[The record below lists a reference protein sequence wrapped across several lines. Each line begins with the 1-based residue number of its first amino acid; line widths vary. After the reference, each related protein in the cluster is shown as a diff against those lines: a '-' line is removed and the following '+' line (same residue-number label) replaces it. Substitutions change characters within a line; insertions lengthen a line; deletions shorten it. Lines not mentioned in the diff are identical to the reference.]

1 MPDLP
6 PPARL
11 TVRVCLGFGVGS
23 LGLAVLLNT
32 VTTLFPAL
40 MTTVLGMSAALAGVM
55 LMFSKIYDGVADVI
69 VGLVSDRTR
78 SRIGRRRPYLLIG
91 ALLSGISFLLIFM
104 PPRLSPSAMT
114 LYMGFA
120 LIVYSS
126 GYALFAVP
134 YLAMAGEMT
143 DGYHERTR
151 LISYR
156 TFFVAAGQTMA
167 AAGTAGLIVWAGG
180 GARGY
185 AVMGL
190 VAGTIVLLSMSLSFI
205 GTATA
210 RVVHATT
217 RQALNMDSLRSLLGN
232 RPFMLLMAIKLSQ
245 FIAIATIST
254 TKVLFGLNVLG
265 LGYWRLATLALVQ
278 NLVLASSLVL
288 WLPLSRR
295 IGKTR
300 CYALAT
306 ALLAMVYISWFF
318 TRAGVSDAELWVR
331 GALNG
336 VAAAG
341 TTLMGTSML
350 PDVMEYDR
358 QRTGQRREGIFSS
371 VYTIIE
377 KAGFAIGAG
386 LTGVLV
392 TTFGYIPTLGGN
404 LVQQPGTAIKAL
416 YAGSS
421 YIPAAFALLSLLLL
435 YWYRLDEA
443 TLRAGA
449 ATRAV
454 Q

>member
-1 MPDLP
+1 MSDLP

-11 TVRVCLGFGVGS
+11 SVQVCLGFGVGS

-40 MTTVLGMSAALAGVM
+40 MTTVLGMSAALAGVL

-104 PPRLSPSAMT
+104 PPRLSASAMT

-180 GARGY
+180 GSRGY

-217 RQALNMDSLRSLLGN
+217 RQALNMDSLRSLFGN

-278 NLVLASSLVL
+278 NLVLALSLAL

-300 CYALAT
+300 CYMLAT
-306 ALLAMVYISWFF
+306 ALLAVVYISWFF

-404 LVQQPGTAIKAL
+404 LVQQPESAIKAL

-421 YIPAAFALLSLLLL
+421 YIPAVFALLSLLLL

-449 ATRAV
+449 ATRAA